1 MNNDLKNFCI
11 KFFIVLSSL
20 CVVSF
25 GVFAIN
31 QLIRSTQERAKIE
44 AHKVAQDYIADMKN
58 ICNFAQLHD
67 DEQKNLS
74 DCGDDTEKAK
84 ALFISI
90 VEKRIVYW
98 QSEFKDAANEIDR
111 LDNVRKQYIYTWN
124 QSLEDQYNLKRMS
137 VAANAISAQEQ
148 VKLFMKSLEN
158 IKSWN
163 EIEAMKRI
171 KKEVLKP
178 KNAV

>member
-31 QLIRSTQERAKIE
+31 QLVRSTQERAKIE
-44 AHKVAQDYIADMKN
+44 AHKVAQDYIADMKTV
-58 ICNFAQLHD
+58 CGFAQLHD
-67 DEQKNLS
+67 DEQQELMN
-74 DCGDDTEKAK
+74 CGDDIEKTK
-84 ALFISI
+84 ALLINI

-98 QSEFKDAANEIDR
+98 KAEFKDAIDEVDR
-111 LDNVRKQYIYTWN
+111 LDSVKRQYIYSWN
-124 QSLEDQYNLKRMS
+124 QSLEDQYRLKRLS
-137 VAANAISAQEQ
+137 VLGDAITAKEQ
-148 VKLFMKSLEN
+148 KEFFVKSLEK
-158 IKSWN
+158 ITLWN
-163 EIEAMKRI
+163 KAEAMKRI